1 MNLSKKIIEEL
12 KEDEAINASAGRTD
26 KFVRAAVELGDYLDT
41 LRLSAHERKR
51 LFGLII
57 KQVNQGEIDAFV
69 YGASVGIALV
79 LDGVEEDTSLS

>member
-51 LFGLII
+51 LFDLII
-57 KQVNQGEIDAFV
+57 KQVNQGEVDAFI
-69 YGASVGIALV
+69 YGASVGIVLV

>member
-1 MNLSKKIIEEL
+1 MNLSKKIVEEL
-12 KEDEAINASAGRTD
+12 KEDEAINVSAGRTD

-51 LFGLII
+51 LFDLII
-57 KQVNQGEIDAFV
+57 KQVNQGEVDAFV
-69 YGASVGIALV
+69 YGTSVGIALA